1 MNNTVLVDEI
11 EYWKQ
16 LLQSNSNSEL
26 IELAFFKVFIKYEK
40 FISDIF
46 IHYSIGEK
54 SDFDYCPAR
63 KLNFIDEVHLNKML
77 QKQNTNF
84 INHFEVVQNLSE
96 HIFIDNPFE
105 ILTNAANYSSEVKKM
120 KIIRDYIAHESSH
133 AKKKFE
139 NNVTNN
145 VVLKPH
151 EFLNRTNRRLSIS
164 NYSHYLKIMEETS
177 KYIAKGPL

>member
-1 MNNTVLVDEI
+1 MNNTVLVNEI

-26 IELAFFKVFIKYEK
+26 IELAFFKIFIKYEK

-54 SDFDYCPAR
+54 SDFNYCPVR

-77 QKQNTNF
+77 QKRNINF
-84 INHFEVVQNLSE
+84 INHFEVVQDLSE
-96 HIFIDNPFE
+96 HIFIDNPFD
-105 ILTNAANYSSEVKKM
+105 ILISAANYGPEVKKM

-139 NNVTNN
+139 TNVTNN
-145 VVLKPH
+145 IVLKPY
-151 EFLNRTNRRLSIS
+151 EFLNKTERSLSIS
-164 NYSHYLKIMEETS
+164 YYSYYLKIMEETS
-177 KYIAKGPL
+177 EYITKGPL